1 MSLKVAGSM
10 VSVVGNATAGTITY
24 QSLTSSENPN
34 AAMAPRQLLLKLDG
48 DGDFTI
54 PQLSITELGDLL
66 GGVPYGL
73 TQLIGA
79 MLVRENTVFPPS
91 FEVDLDV
98 WPILLNVPLGYNSY
112 QMTGAGLLQSGAG
125 DTSCKGGNI
134 PKHEKLDITISRRG
148 QHLRMT
154 IAYLGDGE
162 NPPESQVIDAAI
174 TPGYEPYILL
184 ACGVLPNENYQ
195 FNVPFSADYTFTPN
209 STPLVD
215 FNGLKDGFYLDS
227 LEINN
232 GKFEI
237 ANHMLKLAGWQADTD
252 ISTYGNAVLND
263 GDRIRYRV
271 NGALSDSKFTFG
283 LRAAEYLSAGGGD
296 QHQLWDNSSW
306 LHRRVFDALTYN
318 VVNGTVSRND
328 PLWSM
333 EYNAGPDAIASSIY
347 SFNMGLTDISNT
359 EFVVCRIGDQYIRY
373 LQEVGGDKLDFK
385 RFNQLPNKPNYQV
398 ASFLTIDTL
407 PTYSSDGNYTFV
419 PDKGFDLTYVRETIP
434 LNEREE
440 LLALSSSLVHDQ
452 SLVVTADYTSAIVDE
467 RGSISYK
474 PGNNGQA
481 SADFPINL
489 GTSGF
494 FELEFDPADRNK
506 SYYLKLT
513 HRQPYHN
520 FDYMLVSIHSP
531 DGIQPHQLT
540 VATYIEE
547 GATFE
552 LNYGNAAWS
561 QSVTRAGVMLNIL
574 QYGNS
579 TYLDVSRHTPNPDG
593 HVPLN
598 GPFPVILGQHDL
610 LANLNLTVVSHTP
623 TVPGSWICNY
633 NKSDFKLKKTWLGY
647 TGGRQFMGNT
657 IYSTRHLQVVQNSP
671 VQQGDYYVG
680 TMNWKILPET
690 VTPWHR
696 EEPPEGGT
704 VDRDSQTATGLTNFT
719 ITATPGLDRET
730 EAPFA
735 SHADARFYIVNNPIL
750 ATYMDSFAT
759 NTTYWR
765 VNATIVRNVGNVIYL
780 DEYDHCAEI
789 INRTTLA
796 TITGDDQL
804 ENYRFNWKTVVVGG
818 KHVIVCQLQRNGQV
832 IWTSPN
838 YPAFSTSEVWGK
850 YIAVF
855 YEVHTGFDMSNGYIL
870 PDTQYKLLLEHNYA
884 SD

>member
-1 MSLKVAGSM
+1 MSLKVSGSM
-10 VSVVGNATAGTITY
+10 VSVTGNTKAGTITY
-24 QSLTSSENPN
+24 QSLSSNENPDN
-34 AAMAPRQLLLKLDG
+34 AFASRQLLLRLDG
-48 DGDFTI
+48 DGDFSI
-54 PQLSITELGDLL
+54 PQLSVTKLGNLL
-66 GGVPYGL
+66 SGKSFQLSQVFGVA
-73 TQLIGA
+73 LI
-79 MLVRENTVFPPS
+79 RENAVIPPS
-91 FEVDLDV
+91 FEVDLGTWED
-98 WPILLNVPLGYNSY
+98 ILKVPLAYNSR
-112 QMTGAGLLQSGAG
+112 QITGSGMLMSGIG
-125 DTSCKGGNI
+125 DVFCKGGNV
-134 PKHEKLDITISRRG
+134 PKHEKLNIIISRRG
-148 QHLRMT
+148 QHLRMV
-154 IAYLGDGE
+154 IAYPGDSE
-162 NPPESQVIDAAI
+162 NPPESQVVDGAI
-174 TPGYEPYILL
+174 TPGYVPYILL
-184 ACGVLPNENYQ
+184 ACGVLPSEDHQY
-195 FNVPFSADYTFTPN
+195 NVPFYARYAFTPN
-209 STPLVD
+209 SEPLVD

-237 ANHMLKLAGWQADTD
+237 ANHMLKLAGWQDDTD
-252 ISTYGNAVLND
+252 VSTYGNAVLND

-283 LRAAEYLSAGGGD
+283 LRAAEYLSGGD
-296 QHQLWDNSSW
+296 GSKNALWANSNNMN
-306 LHRRVFDALTYN
+306 RRVFDTLTYS

-434 LNEREE
+434 SDEREE
-440 LLALSSSLVHDQ
+440 LLALSSSLIHDQ

-513 HRQPYHN
+513 HRQPYRN
-520 FDYMLVSIHSP
+520 FNYMLVSIHSP

-552 LNYGNAAWS
+552 INYGNAAWS

-598 GPFPVILGQHDL
+598 EPIPVILGQHDL

-623 TVPGSWICNY
+623 TVPGSWVCNY
-633 NKSDFKLKKTWLGY
+633 NKSDFKLKKTWLGPKGSR
-647 TGGRQFMGNT
+647 TWGG
-657 IYSTRHLQVVQNSP
+657 YSINPTRHLEVVQNTP

-696 EEPPEGGT
+696 EEPPQGGT
-704 VDRDSQTATGLTNFT
+704 VDGDSQTATGLTNFT

-735 SHADARFYIVNNPIL
+735 SHADARFYIANNPIL
-750 ATYMDSFAT
+750 AAYMRDFAT

-765 VNATIVRNVGNVIYL
+765 VNATVVRNVGNVIYL